1 MKPSARVSASRASL
15 AASSAASASSSA
27 CEGEGKLEGD
37 RRIERLTARVRDLA
51 AQIVSVEEHTRR
63 ALAQDLHDD
72 AGAAMTAANI
82 ALARVAHWLPADA
95 PDACADA
102 LRQARAC
109 LADITEACHRI
120 VEDLHEPAFDLGV
133 GVAIE
138 QWIAGFSEQTAIPVN
153 FNQSVEIPLDRLPR
167 DIAIALYRVMQEALS
182 NAARHA
188 QATRVSV
195 SIALDAQSVT
205 LIVEDDGVGITP
217 VARRKTGRF
226 GLSGMRS
233 RCDAP
238 GGSLRIVAAK
248 AGGTSV
254 RARLPL
260 NGAARRM
267 LRVLNA

>member
-15 AASSAASASSSA
+15 AASA
-27 CEGEGKLEGD
+27 CEGEVKHEGD
-37 RRIERLTARVRDLA
+37 RRVERLTARVRDLA

-82 ALARVAHWLPADA
+82 ALARVAHWLPADV

-102 LRQARAC
+102 LKQARAS
-109 LADITEACHRI
+109 LAEITEACHRI
-120 VEDLHEPAFDLGV
+120 VEDLHEPSFDAGV
-133 GVAIE
+133 ATAIE
-138 QWIAGFSEQTAIPVN
+138 QWIAGFSEQTAIPVI

-167 DIAIALYRVMQEALS
+167 DIAIALFRVMQEALS
-182 NAARHA
+182 NVARHA
-188 QATRVSV
+188 QATQVSV
-195 SIALDAQSVT
+195 SIVLDAQSVT
-205 LIVEDDGVGITP
+205 LTVDDDGIGITP
-217 VARRKTGRF
+217 MARRKTRRF

-233 RCDAP
+233 RCEAL
-238 GGSLRIVAAK
+238 GGTMRIAAAK

>member
-15 AASSAASASSSA
+15 AASSSASAAA
-27 CEGEGKLEGD
+27 CDGEIKFEGD

-51 AQIVSVEEHTRR
+51 AQIVSVEEHMRR

-133 GVAIE
+133 GLAIE
-138 QWIAGFSEQTAIPVN
+138 QWIAGFSKQTTIPVN

-188 QATRVSV
+188 QATHVSV

-205 LIVEDDGVGITP
+205 LTVEDDGVGITP
-217 VARRKTGRF
+217 MARRKTGRF

-233 RCDAP
+233 RCDAL
-238 GGSLRIVAAK
+238 GGSLRIAA
-248 AGGTSV
+248 ARTGGTSV

-267 LRVLNA
+267 LRALNA